1 MRPLL
6 KTMWFVVFIA
16 HLTFV
21 GAKWWAQDFQKSMPL
36 LGWVPFIS
44 GMDATRLII
53 YFLYLYLYLYLYC
66 HMVTNYFILAPSISL
81 VPGVFLFLNTL

>member
-21 GAKWWAQDFQKSMPL
+21 GAEWWAQDFQKSMPL

-44 GMDATRLII
+44 GMDATILMI
-53 YFLYLYLYLYLYC
+53 YFLYLYLYCY
-66 HMVTNYFILAPSISL
+66 MVTNFFYFSAIYITCSWC
-81 VPGVFLFLNTL
+81 FLSS